1 MKKIID
7 YIRRRLSVKL
17 SLWVVLF
24 AAVIF
29 NSALGFFVWQAREA
43 VHQEA
48 ISRATQILDKTTLRV
63 EGILN
68 RVEVATQMT
77 EWLVQRH
84 PDKADSMFVYSRG
97 MLLNNPDFYNCS
109 IAFEPYHF
117 KDKGRYFSAYSMM
130 SGDSIRTIQG
140 GSDHYQYFYMD
151 WYLMPTLT
159 GRPCWTEPYMDFD
172 APTNSY
178 AMVTSYCQA
187 IKDKE
192 GHAIGVIN
200 TSLSLNWL
208 SKTISE
214 TKPYPNSYSIMIGR
228 GGTYFVHPDTAKITR
243 QTIFTQ
249 TIERLRVG
257 ETSAKRLSTNG
268 AQESSGMQ
276 PDTALTALG
285 HAMQRGEE
293 GMKRMDI
300 DGTDCYVFYK
310 PLGQT
315 GCSMAIVCPESDIF
329 GGFNRLRHI
338 VWAIITVGLLLML
351 FFFIRIITREL
362 RPLGQLAEETE
373 TIASGQFD
381 AQIPDFHRT
390 DEIGQ
395 LSHSFADMQ
404 QSLVRYIEELK
415 VTTTQKA
422 SIESELNIARSI
434 QMAMLPKTFPP
445 FPDCDEVSIYG
456 QLTPAKA
463 VGGDLYDFYIRD
475 QKLFF
480 CIGDVSGKGI
490 PASLVMAV
498 TRSLFRT
505 ISTREERPERIV
517 SLLNDAA
524 AKDNETKMFSTL
536 FVGVLDLQTGHM
548 AYCNAGH
555 NPPLLISSEG
565 NRIGLLPVDSNV
577 PAGIM
582 EGWEYTA
589 QDTTIDSGTT
599 IFLYTDGLNEAE
611 DATHGQFGDERMMET
626 AQAASADGHPSPRT
640 LVERMVDAVHAFV
653 GEAEQSDDLTIMA
666 IQYNPKA
673 AIEREQSGACT
684 DSAERE
690 QARPQVKAAADG
702 QRRHSITLPNDI
714 MTVPQLHEF
723 VEEVA
728 ENAAL
733 EAPQTMSLDLAI
745 EEAVVNV
752 MNYAYPEG
760 TKGTVNIVATIAD
773 GALSFVISDSGK
785 PFDPTAKGD
794 VDITISVEERPIGG
808 LGIHLIRQIM
818 DVITYERKD
827 NKNILTLRKNLNNN

>member
-1 MKKIID
+1 MKKIIA

-29 NSALGFFVWQAREA
+29 NAALAFFVWQAREA

-48 ISRATQILDKTTLRV
+48 ISRATQILDKTSLRV

-151 WYLMPTLT
+151 WYLMPTLMD
-159 GRPCWTEPYMDFD
+159 RPCWTEPYMDFD

-178 AMVTSYCQA
+178 AMVTSYCKA
-187 IKDKE
+187 IKDKA
-192 GHAIGVIN
+192 GSVIGVIN

-228 GGTYFVHPDTAKITR
+228 GGTYFVHPDTTKITR

-249 TIERLRVG
+249 TIE
-257 ETSAKRLSTNG
+257 
-268 AQESSGMQ
+268 Q
-276 PDTALTALG
+276 PDTALTVLG

-293 GMKRMDI
+293 GMKRMEI

-351 FFFIRIITREL
+351 FFFIRNITREL
-362 RPLGQLAEETE
+362 RPLEQLAEETE

-381 AQIPDFHRT
+381 TQIPDFHRI

-415 VTTTQKA
+415 DTTAQKA
-422 SIESELNIARSI
+422 SIESELKIARSI

-475 QKLFF
+475 HKLFF

-498 TRSLFRT
+498 TRALFRT
-505 ISTREERPERIV
+505 ISAHEERPERIV
-517 SLLNDAA
+517 SQLSDTIAE
-524 AKDNETKMFSTL
+524 DNELGMFVTL
-536 FVGVLDLQTGHM
+536 FVGIIDLETGHTT
-548 AYCNAGH
+548 YCNAGH
-555 NPPLLISSEG
+555 NPPLLISSDG

-582 EGWEYTA
+582 EGWAYTP

-611 DATHGQFGDERMMET
+611 NSTHGQFGDERMMET
-626 AQAASADGHPSPRT
+626 AQAASADGRPSPRR
-640 LVERMVDAVHAFV
+640 LVEKMVDAVHAFV
-653 GEAEQSDDLTIMA
+653 GEAEQSDELTIMA
-666 IQYNPKA
+666 IQFN
-673 AIEREQSGACT
+673 S
-684 DSAERE
+684 
-690 QARPQVKAAADG
+690 KAAADG
-702 QRRHSITLPNDI
+702 QRSHSITLPNDI
-714 MTVPQLHEF
+714 NTVPQLPQF
-723 VEEVA
+723 IDEVA
-728 ENAAL
+728 EDAGLDAS
-733 EAPQTMSLDLAI
+733 QTTSLNLAI
-745 EEAVVNV
+745 EEAVANV
-752 MNYAYPEG
+752 MEYAYPEG
-760 TKGTVNIVATIAD
+760 TMGTVNIVATVAD

-785 PFDPTAKGD
+785 SFDPTAKAE
-794 VDITISVEERPIGG
+794 VDTTLSAEERPIGG
-808 LGIHLIRQIM
+808 LGIHLVRQIM
-818 DVITYERKD
+818 DDIAYERKD
-827 NKNILTLRKNLNNN
+827 NKNILTLRFRPDCA